1 MHRENTRAAFSQREC
16 RLQRRGSL
24 QQLRKKKRDDAFLAA
39 MSIENEISLD
49 DEDEVI
55 EVTETA
61 VRELK
66 EPIGGIDAV
75 LKLKAIRC
83 LRRICDRA
91 HNRKP
96 NPLNWVVKHAMI
108 PSIAEAL
115 CQVDSPTRLN
125 ALCVLGSLAA
135 STHAHAVA
143 VIPAVPALV
152 AQLHGPDSRIVEHA
166 LCTLANISFEDSAA
180 RATIVDQG
188 VARKA
193 LQLATGP
200 GGTLGGRKSSVW
212 ALSCLCKS
220 PLALAAIPLAVP
232 TARLAASLVDE
243 LSALDPAIGEART
256 VEGMLVEVLG
266 ALTTIVETDGRAL
279 TGAEGLAPRLLAA
292 AATRPALTAAC
303 FRLFG
308 TIIADG
314 PPAVV
319 AELGRGGLLDL
330 AQTVLAAKPADTV
343 ACEVCWTVSSLMLGP
358 PDQVMA
364 VLGHSLFEFI
374 ISWAPRAS
382 HAVQYEICYI
392 LLNLINN
399 GRSSDALQMAVYD
412 MAVIDTVTEILTQ
425 AVESDRLSLLAMKT
439 LDTLLAH
446 QPPTGDWAAM
456 AEAAGVRDVL
466 GRLTFSSNLRVYE
479 QAIMLLDEYFPADS
493 DLSSDGW

>member
-1 MHRENTRAAFSQREC
+1 MIDNARQGWNNSQARQ
-16 RLQRRGSL
+16 RRRGSL
-24 QQLRKKKRDDAFLAA
+24 QKLRKMKRDSAFLAQMEA
-39 MSIENEISLD
+39 NTLCTDATEELETLEASEEAILD
-49 DEDEVI
+49 
-55 EVTETA
+55 
-61 VRELK
+61 LK
-66 EPIGGIDAV
+66 CHLNASDA
-75 LKLKAIRC
+75 AARSRA
-83 LRRICDRA
+83 LRRLHRMLSARPASDTG
-91 HNRKP
+91 
-96 NPLNWVVKHAMI
+96 PLGWVAKLGVVPLLADVLSQAD
-108 PSIAEAL
+108 PA
-115 CQVDSPTRLN
+115 

-143 VIPAVPALV
+143 VIPAVPALI
-152 AQLHGPDSRIVEHA
+152 AQLHGPDSRTVGHV
-166 LCTLANISFEDSAA
+166 LCTLANVSLEDAA
-180 RATIVDQG
+180 AKATIVTHG
-188 VARKA
+188 AAHKA
-193 LQLATGP
+193 LQLIEAAESLETRSGCA
-200 GGTLGGRKSSVW
+200 W
-212 ALSCLCKS
+212 ALSCFCKAPLS
-220 PLALAAIPLAVP
+220 SEALALSSSIAQAV
-232 TARLAASLVDE
+232 TGLVAE
-243 LSALDPAIGEART
+243 LALDTTASVART

-330 AQTVLAAKPADTV
+330 AQTVLAAKPTDTV

-412 MAVIDTVTEILTQ
+412 MAVIDTVAEILTQ
-425 AVESDRLSLLAMKT
+425 VVESDRLSLLAMKT
-439 LDTLLAH
+439 LDKLLAH

-493 DLSSDGW
+493 DLTSDGW